1 MSRLFT
7 EQNVGGGTHD
17 DEPDSEGVT
26 LDRGY
31 GRPPSGRKSRP
42 FTMLFLG
49 MALGVA
55 ALGLTIVLLRLGPV
69 AQIGDEEAEAPATKV
84 AAEEAPETEAVES
97 GRRLDVLPGVRSVA
111 PQTPWL
117 KLDASTTL
125 TRIGVGSCLGQR
137 QPQPIWDSIL
147 RLEPRPQ
154 LFMML
159 GDNVYG
165 DFKKQDAK
173 ELIQAYRDQSVRPEL
188 ARARQAM
195 PFLATWD
202 DHDYGSNDRGADF
215 PHTEISSKLF
225 HDFWQMKPERP
236 FDEGIYY
243 SRIFG
248 PEGKRV
254 QVIMLDTRSFRSELK
269 RKTKS
274 FKYWGRYEPIEDP
287 ERTMLGD
294 AQWAWLE
301 EQLYEAADVRL
312 IVTSVQM
319 LADGHGFERWGNLP
333 LERDRFLRLLDDTG
347 ARGVVLLSGDRH
359 NGALYQIEL
368 DNGQRLPEMTS
379 SSLNRSYGPAKDGKT
394 RERMSRMYNQENFG
408 LVDIDWRLRRLS
420 LTLKDMDG
428 DILDS
433 LSVKFSDLGID

>member
-1 MSRLFT
+1 
-7 EQNVGGGTHD
+7 
-17 DEPDSEGVT
+17 
-26 LDRGY
+26 
-31 GRPPSGRKSRP
+31 
-42 FTMLFLG
+42 MLFLG
-49 MALGVA
+49 MALGIA

-69 AQIGDEEAEAPATKV
+69 MPTGDHYEAAAPAADVEAENAQS
-84 AAEEAPETEAVES
+84 VEVVDT
-97 GRRLDVLPGVRSVA
+97 GRRVEVLPGVRSVA

-117 KLDASTTL
+117 KPDASITL

-137 QPQPIWDSIL
+137 QPQPIWDAIL

-165 DFKKQDAK
+165 DFKKRDAS
-173 ELIQAYRDQSVRPEL
+173 ELIQAYRDQAVRPEL

-195 PFLATWD
+195 PFLAIWD
-202 DHDYGSNDRGADF
+202 DHDYGGNDRGADF
-215 PHTEISSKLF
+215 PHTETAAKLF
-225 HDFWQMKPERP
+225 YDFWQMKPERDY
-236 FDEGIYY
+236 DEGIYY

-254 QVIMLDTRSFRSELK
+254 QVIMLDTRSFRSELR
-269 RKTKS
+269 RKTDD

-287 ERTMLGD
+287 ERTMLGE

-319 LADGHGFERWGNLP
+319 LADGHGFERWGNFP
-333 LERDRFLRLLDDTG
+333 LERDRFFKLIDDTG

-359 NGALYQIEL
+359 NGVLYQTEL
-368 DNGQRLPEMTS
+368 ENGQRLPEMTS
-379 SSLNRSYGPAKDGKT
+379 SSLNRSYGPAKDAAT
-394 RERMSRMYNQENFG
+394 PERMSKMYNQENFG

-420 LTLKDMDG
+420 LTLKGMDG

-433 LSVKFSDLGID
+433 LSVKFRDLGID

>member
-1 MSRLFT
+1 MGRGS
-7 EQNVGGGTHD
+7 QSN
-17 DEPDSEGVT
+17 EPDSQSTT
-26 LDRGY
+26 LVRGHPEQP
-31 GRPPSGRKSRP
+31 GGRKSRP
-42 FTMLFLG
+42 FTMLLLG
-49 MALGVA
+49 MVLGVA

-69 AQIGDEEAEAPATKV
+69 GKTAGDEKASASTQNSKAEKV
-84 AAEEAPETEAVES
+84 QLDEAVDT

-117 KLDASTTL
+117 KPDASLTL

-137 QPQPIWDSIL
+137 QPQPIWDTIL

-165 DFKKQDAK
+165 DVKKRDAK
-173 ELIQAYRDQSVRPEL
+173 GLIQAYRDQAVRPEL

-195 PFLATWD
+195 PFLAIWD
-202 DHDYGSNDRGADF
+202 DHDYGRNDGGADF
-215 PHTEISSKLF
+215 PHTETAAKLF
-225 HDFWQMKPERP
+225 YDFWQMKPERGY
-236 FDEGIYY
+236 DEGIYY

-269 RKTKS
+269 RKTDG
-274 FKYWGRYEPIEDP
+274 FKYWGRYEPIADP
-287 ERTMLGD
+287 DRTMLGED
-294 AQWAWLE
+294 QWTWLE

-319 LADGHGFERWGNLP
+319 LANGHGFERWGNLP
-333 LERDRFLRLLDDTG
+333 LERKRFFKLIDDTG

-359 NGALYQIEL
+359 NGALYQREL

-379 SSLNRSYGPAKDGKT
+379 SSLNRSYGPAKDGAT
-394 RERMSRMYNQENFG
+394 PERLSRMYNQENFG
-408 LVDIDWRLRRLS
+408 LVDIDWRLRRLA
-420 LTLKDMDG
+420 LTLKGLDG
-428 DILDS
+428 EVLDS